1 MILKHTLA
9 SSLMACSFLVVPVS
23 GRSHTELEE
32 SSARKQAATVAA
44 EQAEI
49 AREEAEIARE
59 AAALEQRKA
68 ALAEK
73 KAEVARK
80 EARVLQEAVTQTS
93 HLAQELAELRAKETE
108 RGLVLTLSDVLFES
122 NKAELKADAMRTL
135 YPLVTLLKERP
146 QRSVVIEGH
155 TDSSGAESYNQELS
169 QERATAVREFLVSN
183 GINPERIM
191 ARGYGE
197 AHPVAPNNTE
207 VGRQE
212 NRRVEVIVL
221 REGERVAERVR

>member
-1 MILKHTLA
+1 MVLKHTLVGG
-9 SSLMACSFLVVPVS
+9 LMACSLLILPVS
-23 GRSHTELEE
+23 GRSHTEWDEP
-32 SSARKQAATVAA
+32 SAHKQAATVATERA
-44 EQAEI
+44 EV

-73 KAEVARK
+73 KAEVARE
-80 EARVLQEAVTQTS
+80 EARVLQEAMTRTS

-108 RGLVLTLSDVLFES
+108 RGLVLTLGDVLFES
-122 NKAELKADAMRTL
+122 NKAELKTDAMRTL

-146 QRSVVIEGH
+146 QRSIVIEGH

-169 QERATAVREFLVSN
+169 QERATGVRDFLVSN
-183 GINPERIM
+183 GINSERIM

-197 AHPVAPNNTE
+197 AHPVAPNTTE
-207 VGRQE
+207 AGRQD

-221 REGERVAERVR
+221 REGERIAERLR

>member
-1 MILKHTLA
+1 MILKHTLI
-9 SSLMACSFLVVPVS
+9 SGLTTCSLLVLPVW
-23 GRSHTELEE
+23 GRSHTEWDE
-32 SSARKQAATVAA
+32 SLAHKRAATVATERA
-44 EQAEI
+44 EV

-73 KAEVARK
+73 KAEVARE
-80 EARVLQEAVTQTS
+80 EARVLQEAMTRTS
-93 HLAQELAELRAKETE
+93 HLAQELAELQAKETE
-108 RGLVLTLSDVLFES
+108 RGLVLTLGDVLFES
-122 NKAELKADAMRTL
+122 NQAELRADAMRTL

-146 QRSVVIEGH
+146 QRSIVIEGH

-197 AHPVAPNNTE
+197 AHPVAANNTE
-207 VGRQE
+207 AGRQE